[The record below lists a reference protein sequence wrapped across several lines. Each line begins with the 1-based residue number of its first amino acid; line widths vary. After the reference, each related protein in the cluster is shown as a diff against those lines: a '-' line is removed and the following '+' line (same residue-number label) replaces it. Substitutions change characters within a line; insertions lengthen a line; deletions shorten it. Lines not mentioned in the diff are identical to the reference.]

1 MEDKKID
8 ENELD
13 IPLKEIKSKKAVKAV
28 RESAKDPEEY
38 TPQETVVNCLR
49 NERITV
55 RHIPK
60 EGGFITNPK
69 HLLYG
74 GMAENALKFFTV
86 PRLSSGVYVN
96 ILTDAE
102 KACLEEKMGL
112 EYNALSIYKKENKL
126 S

>member
-74 GMAENALKFFTV
+74 ELKAYF
-86 PRLSSGVYVN
+86 
-96 ILTDAE
+96 
-102 KACLEEKMGL
+102 
-112 EYNALSIYKKENKL
+112 IYKGRRMYVEEFQKI
-126 S
+126 SH